1 MRKLMLAGAVALAA
15 LGSSG
20 SFAADVANQGEHAA
34 SGFVVTDG
42 QLAHFKAVLKLTADQ
57 ERYWAAIEATVRDI
71 ARRQN
76 AAAATL
82 DVTSLR
88 RLVSAAMP
96 LFRRLDVEQKREAMA
111 LARALGIASLAS
123 AF

>member
-1 MRKLMLAGAVALAA
+1 MRKLMLAGAVALVA
-15 LGSSG
+15 LGSPAVL
-20 SFAADVANQGEHAA
+20 AADATDGGQTA

-42 QLAHFKAVLKLTADQ
+42 QIAQFKTVLKLSADQ
-57 ERYWAAIEATVRDI
+57 ERYWVPIEATLHDI

-76 AAAATL
+76 TAAATL

-88 RLVSAAMP
+88 RLISAAMP
-96 LFRRLDVEQKREAMA
+96 LFRRLDAEQKRDAMA
-111 LARALGIASLAS
+111 LARALGISSLAS